1 MSDSITILRARG
13 RRLAKLI
20 RADGRIQAYDAA
32 KTFDMATRA
41 VADLASLGATLEILL
56 RRPDCAVVRG
66 APIGPMQ
73 AVRRRVHPDPET
85 GEAPTLRDT
94 PRRWLAL
101 DMEGIGIPAG
111 LPAADLAGCA
121 RLALATL
128 PPAFADAACIVQA
141 SGSHGFLPDLRL
153 RLWFWCSRPMDGAEL
168 KRWLRATPADTS
180 VFSAAQVIYTA
191 GPVLAD
197 GAADPLPARLVRLP
211 GVDELQCPA
220 PEALAPPVK
229 PVAPPVRL
237 SADGAGRYARK
248 AVRSAVTRILT
259 APKRHPVIL
268 SEARGLARLVHG
280 GLLPESDMRQAIH
293 AAAAERDKPA
303 DEIDAVIAWA
313 LLHPANGAMP
323 ELRHG

>member
-1 MSDSITILRARG
+1 MSDSITILRTRG
-13 RRLAKLI
+13 RRMAKLI
-20 RADGRIQAYDAA
+20 LADGTIQSYDDAR
-32 KTFDMATRA
+32 TFDMARRS
-41 VADLASLGATLEILL
+41 VADLASIGSLLHILL
-56 RRPDCAVVRG
+56 GCPDCAVVRG
-66 APIGPMQ
+66 EPIGAMHG
-73 AVRRRVHPDPET
+73 VRRLLFADPET
-85 GEAPTLRDT
+85 GDAATLNDV
-94 PRRWLAL
+94 PRQWLAL
-101 DMEGIGIPAG
+101 DVEGIAIPVD
-111 LPAADLAGCA
+111 LTAADLAGCA

-128 PPAFADAACIVQA
+128 PPAFSDAACIVQA

-153 RLWFWCSRPMDGAEL
+153 RLWFWCSRPMGGAEL
-168 KRWLRATPADTS
+168 KRWLRGTPADLS
-180 VFSAAQVIYTA
+180 VFSAAQVIYTSA
-191 GPVLAD
+191 PALAD

-211 GVDELQCPA
+211 GVGELQCPA
-220 PEALAPPVK
+220 PEALAPPVR
-229 PVAPPVRL
+229 PVGQPVRL

-313 LLHPANGAMP
+313 LLNPANGTIP